1 MQIAIGLYID
11 EFIYRQS
18 ETIKIY
24 NDFRAKATFKFY
36 ERGKF
41 NSTCPY
47 ATAKS
52 HYEYYMISNMYI
64 REIEDRMKEL
74 STVIEI
80 FEKFNKNNI
89 IAKTSNVLEQLAQ
102 AKIDI
107 ANNRVSIKATK
118 KDNNVMI
125 DMFLDYFK
133 NNMPLPNV
141 SMKIAAAKSAL
152 HNHFQS
158 TMKSRSHGKKYE
170 KKVKDSNN
178 DPDDDDD
185 APRYYEQSPK
195 HPDYKTIEQAEQY
208 LAKGISPSPQNGQ
221 AALDRSIKLKD
232 GARASIENGYIVIF
246 YRTQMRPEGGSIYHG
261 FITTYELMEKRAHTA
276 QFINILKKAN
286 LLTNSG
292 KIK

>member
-1 MQIAIGLYID
+1 MQISIGLYID
-11 EFIYRQS
+11 EFFYRQN
-18 ETIKIY
+18 ETMKFY
-24 NDFRAKATFKFY
+24 NDFRARATTCFY
-36 ERGKF
+36 ERGIF

-47 ATAKS
+47 DTAKR

-74 STVIEI
+74 LTVIEI

-152 HNHFQS
+152 HHHFQS

-170 KKVKDSNN
+170 KKVKDQK
-178 DPDDDDD
+178 DDDDD
-185 APRYYEQSPK
+185 APRYYKHSSK
-195 HPDYKTIEQAEQY
+195 HPDYKTIEQAERF
-208 LAKGISPSPQNGQ
+208 LERGISPSPQNGQ
-221 AALDRSIKLKD
+221 AALDVSIKVTPNGRISL
-232 GARASIENGYIVIF
+232 ILENNYFVIF
-246 YRTQMRPEGGSIYHG
+246 YRTRLLPEGGSIYHG
-261 FITTYELMEKRAHTA
+261 FIESWH
-276 QFINILKKAN
+276 NLKKRDEFRNKLVAN
-286 LLTNSG
+286 DIITQNG
-292 KIK
+292 KII